1 MIIEQTLHG
10 YYKGH
15 GLLASSFIMKPSND
29 SSLMST
35 LSDWTGYRD
44 EFGDDSY
51 MTFYPLDNGKKYAIA
66 KSWYASEM
74 ERPGCVWTHTLIVD
88 MNEIDRN
95 FDFRVLTDY
104 FKRPVK
110 NEYEYYQKKIEIDTF
125 DKRSSNCIF
134 HVFDSVSILVMYL
147 FLICG
152 NKKLVI
158 HIDKGQNIY
167 AELCLYFLQYLP
179 LGILKNTSF
188 STGSSSY
195 RKCGEADFSIQF
207 TDNEVS
213 VDLATVPWNEK
224 LTIDNF
230 DEGIRYIYEE
240 SQKEND
246 QLPSLI
252 RLFSDDILDDKNK
265 LIGFAIL
272 MKRLDMA
279 IKGYAKIE
287 HYADVLHLFEEF
299 FPGIEDGVALKY
311 NFLSQ
316 KISHYFGTEK
326 DVLYQIAVTDNVE
339 GLASGLINY
348 KNRIILLSKEQYSD
362 YISLI
367 NDIAKLKE
375 PNKYACQAL
384 TYAIDTL
391 GEQDLLKFV
400 VSYWNTIF
408 PLIGVNDRFFVSGI
422 WLHLPKEQF
431 QIMLLK
437 YSSNDFN
444 QFVYWNE
451 LLKKIIETETIVDD
465 VVSKQIVINTTD
477 AIKIIFDAANS
488 EVCNFISPFL
498 LQASL
503 LKIDE
508 LLQWISLQ
516 TFINER
522 VLRFVIY
529 QIDPKNSILKESPS
543 NIWDILLTVDE
554 NWKDIDYYVYLYLL
568 AHNWKDETSITLL
581 QHSFLHI
588 YKHLSKNLIS
598 DAIWNKLK
606 NYTSSSYKIE
616 KWDKCKI
623 LSQGLVD
630 YLKQCNM
637 SIKAIDTF
645 TPYKKVNERL
655 LKMWGK

>member
-44 EFGDDSY
+44 ELDEDAY
-51 MTFYPLDNGKKYAIA
+51 MTFYPLDGGKKYAIA

-88 MNEIDRN
+88 LNDIDRN
-95 FDFRVLTDY
+95 FDFRVLKDY

-110 NEYEYYQKKIEIDTF
+110 NDYEYYQRKIEIDTF
-125 DKRSSNCIF
+125 DKRNSNCVF
-134 HVFDSVSILVMYL
+134 HVFDNVSLLVLYL

-152 NKKLVI
+152 NKNLLI
-158 HIDKGQNIY
+158 HIDNSQNIY

-179 LGILKNTSF
+179 FGILKNTSF
-188 STGSSSY
+188 STGSSSN

-213 VDLATVPWNEK
+213 VDLATAPWNEK

-279 IKGYAKIE
+279 IKGAANIE
-287 HYADVLHLFEEF
+287 QYADILHLFEVY
-299 FPGIEDGVALKY
+299 FPGTEDGVALKY

-326 DVLYQIAVTDNVE
+326 DILYQIAVTDNIE

-348 KNRIILLSKEQYSD
+348 KSRIILLSNEQYSD

-367 NDIAKLKE
+367 NDIAKLKN

-391 GEQDLLKFV
+391 GEQDLLKFAI
-400 VSYWNTIF
+400 SCWNTIF
-408 PLIGVNDRFFVSGI
+408 PLICANVRFFASGI

-437 YSSNDFN
+437 YSSNDFS
-444 QFVYWNE
+444 QFVYWSE
-451 LLKKIIETETIVDD
+451 LLNKIIETETIVDD
-465 VVSKQIVINTTD
+465 VVSKQIVNNTTD
-477 AIKIIFDAANS
+477 AVKIIFDTANS

-503 LKIDE
+503 LKMDD
-508 LLQWISLQ
+508 LLQWISVQ
-516 TFINER
+516 THINER
-522 VLRFVIY
+522 ILLFIIHHIV
-529 QIDPKNSILKESPS
+529 PNSSILKESPS
-543 NIWDILLTVDE
+543 NIWNILLIVDD
-554 NWKDIDYYVYLYLL
+554 NMKNIDYYVYLYIL
-568 AHNWKDETSITLL
+568 AHNWKDKTSITLL

-588 YKHLSKNLIS
+588 YRQLSKNLIS
-598 DAIWNKLK
+598 DKIWDNLK

-655 LKMWGK
+655 LKMWRK